1 MATYT
6 VKKGDTLS
14 RIARRLGLPSY
25 QALAAIN
32 NISDPNRISIG
43 QVLQTDSAAAPAA
56 PTGGTVQSVERHAIM
71 NPDGTRGPQAPI
83 ADDPA
88 AAQSKALLAADPA
101 YQAFLRSSGLHEAQ
115 LRDEI
120 QYRIDSTNKQI
131 NRRAAGYEDQKSDA
145 TRDVGRGYDA
155 RGLYQSGARMADQ
168 ADASADVD
176 RQRLEAEATQRDS
189 LEQQQRGLDAQI
201 NALARSRAEEE
212 VAARGRAFEKT
223 ALGNI

>member
-71 NPDGTRGPQAPI
+71 NPDGTRGPQSQATTD
-83 ADDPA
+83 AN
-88 AAQSKALLAADPA
+88 AQSKALLAADPA

-120 QYRIDSTNKQI
+120 QYRIDTTNKQI

-145 TRDVGRGYDA
+145 TRDIGRGYDA